1 MGVMKMKLTNCSK
14 GSRSWRTVMA
24 LSLAVGCMALT
35 SACSHV
41 PDAVNPASWYDSA
54 VGNGDKNATTDA
66 SANELQAGRGTPPP
80 NADDKVP
87 SLSRVDEQLAS
98 RDNMQSGLSADVK
111 GRKYAD
117 SIQRQ
122 GDDAQNSL
130 YKDSTPPAAP
140 QIKGQAAAPTT
151 PVTQAQQITPPAP
164 QAAPATP
171 APVSP
176 AQSTASA
183 APDPSYGV
191 DPNMANRLAGQLAEI
206 RARAADQ
213 GSLLPSDLTSGG
225 EGQPTII
232 VSSGGIETAQAPTM
246 RSPVQVASGN
256 SRLSFANTN
265 AAVSAQVSNQGAL
278 PMPAGATKVATIR
291 FTNGSASLDTQDRK
305 ILSEVA
311 QLQKNQNG
319 TLRII
324 GHASQRTRNMDPV
337 LHKMAN
343 FEVSIKRADE
353 VVQELKRLGVS
364 EDRILTA
371 AVGDNAPEYL
381 EVMPSGEAGNRR
393 TEIYLSN

>member
-14 GSRSWRTVMA
+14 GSRSWRTILA
-24 LSLAVGCMALT
+24 LSLTFGCLAMT
-35 SACSHV
+35 SGCSSV
-41 PDAVNPASWYDSA
+41 PDAVNPVSWYDSA
-54 VGNGDKNATTDA
+54 VGNDDKSVTNDPAT
-66 SANELQAGRGTPPP
+66 NELQAGRGTTPP

-87 SLSRVDEQLAS
+87 SLSRVDAQLAS
-98 RDNMQSGLSADVK
+98 RDNLSGGLSADVK

-122 GDDAQNSL
+122 GNDAQNSL
-130 YKDSTPPAAP
+130 YKDSEPPAAP
-140 QIKGQAAAPTT
+140 QIQGQSAAPTKPVSEAPISQPMTPTPTLTPSAPT
-151 PVTQAQQITPPAP
+151 PVQS
-164 QAAPATP
+164 AA
-171 APVSP
+171 
-176 AQSTASA
+176 STA
-183 APDPSYGV
+183 PDSSYGV

-225 EGQPTII
+225 QGQPTII

-246 RSPVQVASGN
+246 RYPLQSAGGN
-256 SRLSFANTN
+256 VRLSLANTN
-265 AAVSAQVSNQGAL
+265 AASGAQVSNQGAL
-278 PMPAGATKVATIR
+278 PMPNGAKRVATIR

-343 FEVSIKRADE
+343 FEVSMKRADE
-353 VVQELKRLGVS
+353 VVQELKRLGVA